1 MALQFCSLSSGS
13 SGNSY
18 LVGSDRTLVLVDAGI
33 SARQIQERLKTL
45 GLKPEDLSGILIT
58 HEHSDHIKGIDTLS
72 KKYHLPL
79 YMNPDTREQVLTLCK
94 NRDQMEIRVFDD
106 REPFLLNDLE
116 VHPFPVSHD
125 AADTVGYSLRKSD
138 SKVCIATDTGTVTP
152 QILTE
157 LTDADLVI
165 LEANHDE
172 DILKMGRYPW
182 FLKQRILGDQGHLS
196 NEAAGHAL
204 AQVIREDPRPRQVLL
219 AHLSK
224 ENNFPEMAWQT
235 VVNVLESHRIY
246 LSEHLRI
253 DMLKRDEM
261 SGVYVL

>member
-18 LVGSDRTLVLVDAGI
+18 LIGSDRTLVLVDAGI
-33 SARQIQERLKTL
+33 SARQIQERMKTL
-45 GLKPEDLSGILIT
+45 GLNPEDLSGILIT

-79 YMNPDTREQVLTLCK
+79 YMNAGTREQVLKLCK
-94 NRDQMEIRVFDD
+94 NRDQMEIRVFDNQD
-106 REPFLLNDLE
+106 PFLLNDLE

-125 AADTVGYSLRKSD
+125 AADTVGYSLKKGE

-152 QILTE
+152 EILTE
-157 LTDADLVI
+157 LTDSDLVV
-165 LEANHDE
+165 LEANHDV

-204 AQVIREDPRPRQVLL
+204 ASVIREDPRPRQVLL

-246 LSEHLRI
+246 LDERLRI